1 MTNVTKSNRFLFTM
15 TGFRELSYRVQTASL
30 GSVNL
35 GSSPFATSM
44 ANLSI
49 PSNKID
55 FSPLSIRVLLSE
67 NLDEWMDAVKWSF
80 DMTYIND
87 SHLDTVSE
95 GSVTILSANNFP
107 VMSVTYHGLA
117 PISVSQIDF
126 DITQDETS
134 PTFDLTMS
142 YDSFSIKNLIT
153 GEKIVY
159 SE

>member
-35 GSSPFATSM
+35 GSTPFATSM
-44 ANLSI
+44 ANLLV
-49 PSNKID
+49 PSNKVD

-67 NLDEWMDAVKWSF
+67 TLDEWMDAVKWSF
-80 DMTYIND
+80 DMTHIND

-95 GSVTILSANNFP
+95 GSVTVLSANNFP

-142 YDSFSIKNLIT
+142 YDSFSITNLIT
-153 GEKIVY
+153 GERIVY
-159 SE
+159 SD

>member
-15 TGFRELSYRVQTASL
+15 TGFRELSYRVQSASL

-35 GSSPFATSM
+35 GSTPFATSM
-44 ANLSI
+44 ANLLV
-49 PSNKID
+49 PSNKVD

-80 DMTYIND
+80 DMTHIND

-95 GSVTILSANNFP
+95 GSVTVLSANNFP
-107 VMSVTYHGLA
+107 VMSLTYHGLA

-142 YDSFSIKNLIT
+142 YDSFSITNLIT
-153 GEKIVY
+153 GERIVY

>member
-35 GSSPFATSM
+35 GSTPFATSM
-44 ANLSI
+44 ANLLV
-49 PSNKID
+49 PSNKVD

-80 DMTYIND
+80 DMTHIND

-95 GSVTILSANNFP
+95 GSVTVLSANNFP

-142 YDSFSIKNLIT
+142 YDSFSITNLIT
-153 GEKIVY
+153 GERIVY
-159 SE
+159 SD

>member
-35 GSSPFATSM
+35 GSTPFATSM
-44 ANLSI
+44 ANLLV
-49 PSNKID
+49 PSNKVD

-67 NLDEWMDAVKWSF
+67 TLDEWMDAVKWSF
-80 DMTYIND
+80 DMTHIND

-95 GSVTILSANNFP
+95 GSVTVLSANNFP

-142 YDSFSIKNLIT
+142 YDSFSITNLIT
-153 GEKIVY
+153 GERIVY

>member
-15 TGFRELSYRVQTASL
+15 TGFRELSYRVQSASL

-35 GSSPFATSM
+35 GSTPFATSM
-44 ANLSI
+44 ANLLV
-49 PSNKID
+49 PSNKVD

-80 DMTYIND
+80 DMTHIND

-95 GSVTILSANNFP
+95 GSVTVLSANNFP

-142 YDSFSIKNLIT
+142 YDSFSITNLIT
-153 GEKIVY
+153 GERIVY
-159 SE
+159 SD

>member
-35 GSSPFATSM
+35 GSSPFPTSM

-49 PSNKID
+49 PSNKVD

-80 DMTYIND
+80 DMTHIND

-95 GSVTILSANNFP
+95 GTVTILSANNFP
-107 VMSVTYHGLA
+107 IMKVTYHGLS
-117 PISVSQIDF
+117 PISISQIDF

-134 PTFDLTMS
+134 PTFDLTMM
-142 YDSFSIKNLIT
+142 YDSFSITNLIT
-153 GEKIVY
+153 GESIVY

>member
-35 GSSPFATSM
+35 GSTPFATSM
-44 ANLSI
+44 ANLLV
-49 PSNKID
+49 PSNKVD

-67 NLDEWMDAVKWSF
+67 TLDEWMDAVKWSF
-80 DMTYIND
+80 DMTHIND

-95 GSVTILSANNFP
+95 GSVTVLSANNFP
-107 VMSVTYHGLA
+107 VLSVTYHGLA

-142 YDSFSIKNLIT
+142 YDSFSITNLIT
-153 GEKIVY
+153 GERIVY

>member
-35 GSSPFATSM
+35 GSTPFATSM
-44 ANLSI
+44 ANLLV
-49 PSNKID
+49 PSNKVD

-80 DMTYIND
+80 DMTHIND

-95 GSVTILSANNFP
+95 GSVTVLSANNFP

-142 YDSFSIKNLIT
+142 YDSFSITNLIT
-153 GEKIVY
+153 GERIVY

>member
-1 MTNVTKSNRFLFTM
+1 MTNVTKSNRFLFAM

-35 GSSPFATSM
+35 GSTPFATSM
-44 ANLSI
+44 ANLLV
-49 PSNKID
+49 PSNKVD

-80 DMTYIND
+80 DMTHIND

-95 GSVTILSANNFP
+95 GSVTVLSANNFP

-142 YDSFSIKNLIT
+142 YDSFSITNLIT
-153 GEKIVY
+153 GERIVY

>member
-107 VMSVTYHGLA
+107 IMSVTYHGLA

>member
-15 TGFRELSYRVQTASL
+15 TGFRELSYRVQSASL

-35 GSSPFATSM
+35 GSTPFATSM
-44 ANLSI
+44 ANLLV
-49 PSNKID
+49 PSNKVD

-67 NLDEWMDAVKWSF
+67 TLDEWMDAVKWSF
-80 DMTYIND
+80 DMTHIND

-95 GSVTILSANNFP
+95 GSVTVLSANNFP

-142 YDSFSIKNLIT
+142 YDSFSITNLIT
-153 GEKIVY
+153 GERIVY
-159 SE
+159 SD

>member
-15 TGFRELSYRVQTASL
+15 TGFRELSYRVQSASL

-35 GSSPFATSM
+35 GSTPFATSM
-44 ANLSI
+44 ANLLV
-49 PSNKID
+49 PSNKVD

-67 NLDEWMDAVKWSF
+67 NLDEWMNAVKWSF
-80 DMTYIND
+80 DMTHIND

-95 GSVTILSANNFP
+95 GSVTVLSANNFP

-142 YDSFSIKNLIT
+142 YDSFSITNLIT
-153 GEKIVY
+153 GERIVY

>member
-15 TGFRELSYRVQTASL
+15 TGFRELSYRVQSASL

-35 GSSPFATSM
+35 GSTPFATSM
-44 ANLSI
+44 ANLLV
-49 PSNKID
+49 PSNKVD

-67 NLDEWMDAVKWSF
+67 TLDEWMDAVKWSF
-80 DMTYIND
+80 DMTHIND

-95 GSVTILSANNFP
+95 GSVTVLSANNFP

-142 YDSFSIKNLIT
+142 YDSFSITNLIT
-153 GEKIVY
+153 GERIVY

>member
-1 MTNVTKSNRFLFTM
+1 M
-15 TGFRELSYRVQTASL
+15 TGFRELSYRVQSASL

-35 GSSPFATSM
+35 GSTPFATST
-44 ANLSI
+44 ANLLV
-49 PSNKID
+49 PSNKVD

-67 NLDEWMDAVKWSF
+67 TLAEWMEAVKWSF
-80 DMTYIND
+80 DMTHIND

-95 GSVTILSANNFP
+95 GSVTVLSANNFP

-142 YDSFSIKNLIT
+142 YDSFSITNLIT
-153 GEKIVY
+153 GERIVY

>member
-107 VMSVTYHGLA
+107 IMSVTYHGLA

-153 GEKIVY
+153 GEQIVY

>member
-15 TGFRELSYRVQTASL
+15 TGFRELSYRVQSASL

-35 GSSPFATSM
+35 GSTPFATSM
-44 ANLSI
+44 ANLLV
-49 PSNKID
+49 PSNKVD

-67 NLDEWMDAVKWSF
+67 TLDEWMNAVKWSF
-80 DMTYIND
+80 DMTHIND

-95 GSVTILSANNFP
+95 GSVTVLSANNFP

-142 YDSFSIKNLIT
+142 YDSFSITNLIT
-153 GEKIVY
+153 GERIVY